1 MSEKDIV
8 RAMKI
13 FAQELHQLQDKHD
26 VNLLLSPDNLLIDE
40 GAVSLKDTAP
50 QSDIA
55 RAYPFFSA
63 PEVTKGKATAASAV
77 YFLGAT
83 MYMMLTGIPP
93 QDARSRNT
101 KDDLLQNKDAFS
113 ALVNKAMALEVGDR
127 FADVDDLI
135 QALEKWEDAKEE
147 DLNQVDDLEKEDT
160 EKEDIKVEESDE
172 SVDEEAAQEPDAEE
186 NSEAAIEPQNEDASL
201 SSSEDETPEDET
213 PEDETPQESDEA
225 SDADQTVEPE
235 DAEEIVLKNET
246 DPIKSKKMLQ
256 TAVVAA
262 AGVLIAVVGGLLIWA
277 EIQKENAQ
285 DAFEDEN
292 YPQLVSI
299 VDSTLWIENDLAW
312 QYDYSKAW
320 MLLQE
325 EKQDEALEILQSLS
339 GYASSNDLVQATCY
353 DLAMDM
359 MEQGDLNESLQVLEY
374 LEDYKESEYYIECLN
389 KYMMAENTQDKQEQY
404 ITYTSLESF
413 LDSEELAAELAD
425 ELYEE
430 EYDVAMSM
438 YMSSNAAHIVASID
452 LFAEFPPEYKSADK
466 YAQAAQTY
474 EQGVA
479 SLEDAQNTLN
489 TLRELQDEIWIE
501 PLIMSDE
508 YIRLFL
514 SGNWES
520 SDGGGTMEWVF
531 DSRGSA
537 YHFEGLEQR
546 ISGEYSVQDRQLISE
561 NGYEDVEIV
570 FITMDEVILRLS
582 ENEEYIFK
590 RIN

>member
-1 MSEKDIV
+1 MNEREII

-26 VNLLLSPDNLLIDE
+26 VNLVLSPDNLLVDE
-40 GAVSLKDTAP
+40 GVVSLKDTAP

-63 PEVTKGKATAASAV
+63 PEVTKGKATSASAV

-93 QDARSRNT
+93 QDARSRISKEN
-101 KDDLLQNKDAFS
+101 LLQKEDAFS
-113 ALVNKAMALEVGDR
+113 DMVNKAMALEISDR
-127 FADVDDLI
+127 FTDLNDLI
-135 QALEKWEDAKEE
+135 QALEKLENEKEE
-147 DLNQVDDLEKEDT
+147 DLSQADDNQEQAEEQAEEQDTKKEDLEAEQP
-160 EKEDIKVEESDE
+160 DE
-172 SVDEEAAQEPDAEE
+172 STDEEAPVETNTEE
-186 NSEAAIEPQNEDASL
+186 KNPESQMEPQNEDVSVAL
-201 SSSEDETPEDET
+201 PEDKISKKS
-213 PEDETPQESDEA
+213 DEESDANEA
-225 SDADQTVEPE
+225 AKSEN
-235 DAEEIVLKNET
+235 AEENPLKSE
-246 DPIKSKKMLQ
+246 IKGEKLLK
-256 TAVVAA
+256 TALVVAT
-262 AGVLIAVVGGLLIWA
+262 GVLIAVVGGLLIWA

-285 DAFEDEN
+285 DAFVGED

-299 VDSTLWIENDLAW
+299 VENTLWIEDDLAW

-325 EKQDEALEILQSLS
+325 EKHDEALEILQSLS
-339 GYASSNDLVQATCY
+339 GYTASNDLVQATCY

-359 MEQGDLNESLQVLEY
+359 MEHGELSESLEVLEY

-389 KYMMAENTQDKQEQY
+389 KYMMAESTQDKHEQY

-413 LDSEELAAELAD
+413 LDSEELAAGLAD
-425 ELYEE
+425 ELYSE
-430 EYDVAMSM
+430 EYDMAMSM
-438 YMSSNAAHIVASID
+438 YMSSNAAHIIASID
-452 LFAEFPPEYKSADK
+452 LFANLPVEYKSSDK
-466 YAQAAQTY
+466 YAKAAQAY

-489 TLRELQDEIWIE
+489 TLRELQNEIWIE
-501 PLIMSDE
+501 PLVMSDE

-514 SGNWES
+514 SGKWES
-520 SDGGGTMEWVF
+520 ADGGGTMEWIF

-537 YHFEGLEQR
+537 YHFEGLQQR

-561 NGYEDVEIV
+561 NGYEDVDVV

-582 ENEEYIFK
+582 ESEEYIFK
-590 RIN
+590 RVN

>member
-1 MSEKDIV
+1 MSERKIIG
-8 RAMKI
+8 AMKI

-26 VNLLLSPDNLLIDE
+26 VNLVLSPDNLLINE
-40 GAVSLKDTAP
+40 ESVSLKDTAP

-63 PEVTKGKATAASAV
+63 PEVAKGKATPASVV

-93 QDARSRNT
+93 QDVRSRT
-101 KDDLLQNKDAFS
+101 SKEDLLQKADDFS
-113 ALVNKAMALEVGDR
+113 ALVNKATALEISDR
-127 FADVDDLI
+127 FTDLDDFM
-135 QALEKWEDAKEE
+135 QALEKWESAKEE
-147 DLNQVDDLEKEDT
+147 DQNQMDNIEKEEQDT
-160 EKEDIKVEESDE
+160 EKEDLKAKPSSE
-172 SVDEEAAQEPDAEE
+172 SVDEEVTQEPDAEDAEEE
-186 NSEAAIEPQNEDASL
+186 NSEAATEPQNEDVSL
-201 SSSEDETPEDET
+201 SSPKDETS
-213 PEDETPQESDEA
+213 QESDEE
-225 SDADQTVEPE
+225 SGTNETVEPE
-235 DAEEIVLKNET
+235 DAEAIVLKNET

-256 TAVVAA
+256 TAVLAV
-262 AGVLIAVVGGLLIWA
+262 AGVLIAVVCGLLIWA

-285 DAFEDEN
+285 DAFADED
-292 YPQLVSI
+292 YPRLVSI
-299 VDSTLWIENDLAW
+299 VDSTLWIENDFAW

-325 EKQDEALEILQSLS
+325 EEHDEALEILQSLS

-359 MEQGDLNESLQVLEY
+359 MEQGDLNESLQVLDF
-374 LEDYKESEYYIECLN
+374 LEDYKDSEHYIECLDN
-389 KYMMAENTQDKQEQY
+389 YIMAQNSSDKHEQY
-404 ITYTSLESF
+404 ITYTSLDSF
-413 LDSEELAAELAD
+413 LDSEELAAGLAN

-452 LFAEFPPEYKSADK
+452 LFAEFPPEYKNSGK
-466 YAQAAQTY
+466 YAQAAQAY
-474 EQGVA
+474 KQGVA
-479 SLEDAQNTLN
+479 SLEDAQTALN
-489 TLRELQDEIWIE
+489 ALRELQDEVWIE
-501 PLIMSDE
+501 PLVMSDE

-520 SDGGGTMEWVF
+520 IDGGGTMEWIF

-546 ISGEYSVQDRQLISE
+546 ISGEYSVQDKQLISE

-570 FITMDEVILRLS
+570 FITMDQVILRFS
-582 ENEEYIFK
+582 ESEEYIFN